1 MSKMNNRQLN
11 SVISICSST
20 LKMKYIPSWAQ
31 KICSSNS
38 SSHDLNSRDCIPCL
52 MFSNVEHPS
61 PPPPSILAQFEARNV
76 QNNNIVFF
84 CEKGFFLCFFFCDD
98 PKSFHHSP
106 VVNRTEARFG
116 NIRFSVRFGSAR
128 FGSFRFFQEN
138 RTEYLQDKI
147 KYKRVSRSFNRNIFL
162 KKIQ

>member
-1 MSKMNNRQLN
+1 MNNRQLN

-61 PPPPSILAQFEARNV
+61 PPPSILAQFEAKNV

-84 CEKGFFLCFFFCDD
+84 YFCVKGFFLCFFLWW
-98 PKSFHHSP
+98 PNSFHHTTLCILKNQIWLYLNYFNTTNSCYIP
-106 VVNRTEARFG
+106 RIALSN
-116 NIRFSVRFGSAR
+116 FS
-128 FGSFRFFQEN
+128 
-138 RTEYLQDKI
+138 
-147 KYKRVSRSFNRNIFL
+147 
-162 KKIQ
+162 

>member
-1 MSKMNNRQLN
+1 MNNRQLN

-61 PPPPSILAQFEARNV
+61 PPPSILAQFEAKNV

-84 CEKGFFLCFFFCDD
+84 FLKKNFIFVKKVFSFTFFLWW
-98 PKSFHHSP
+98 PKSFQHTTLCILKNQIWLYLNYFNTTNSCYIP
-106 VVNRTEARFG
+106 RIALSN
-116 NIRFSVRFGSAR
+116 FS
-128 FGSFRFFQEN
+128 
-138 RTEYLQDKI
+138 
-147 KYKRVSRSFNRNIFL
+147 
-162 KKIQ
+162 

>member
-1 MSKMNNRQLN
+1 MNNRQLN

-61 PPPPSILAQFEARNV
+61 PPPYILAQFEAKNV

-84 CEKGFFLCFFFCDD
+84 SEKGFFFAFFCDD
-98 PKSFHHSP
+98 PNHS
-106 VVNRTEARFG
+106 TTQHCAF
-116 NIRFSVRFGSAR
+116 
-128 FGSFRFFQEN
+128 
-138 RTEYLQDKI
+138 
-147 KYKRVSRSFNRNIFL
+147 
-162 KKIQ
+162 

>member
-1 MSKMNNRQLN
+1 MNNRQLN

-61 PPPPSILAQFEARNV
+61 PPPSILAQFEARNV
-76 QNNNIVFF
+76 QNNNIVFL
-84 CEKGFFLCFFFCDD
+84 KKKNLFFIFVKKVFSFAFLWWL
-98 PKSFHHSP
+98 KSFQHTTLCILKNQIWLYLNYFNTTNSCYIP
-106 VVNRTEARFG
+106 RIALSN
-116 NIRFSVRFGSAR
+116 FS
-128 FGSFRFFQEN
+128 
-138 RTEYLQDKI
+138 
-147 KYKRVSRSFNRNIFL
+147 
-162 KKIQ
+162 

>member
-1 MSKMNNRQLN
+1 MNNRQLN

-61 PPPPSILAQFEARNV
+61 PSPPSILAQFEAKNV
-76 QNNNIVFF
+76 QNNNSIVFF
-84 CEKGFFLCFFFCDD
+84 FKKIIFVFLKKVFSFAFFCDD
-98 PKSFHHSP
+98 PNHSS
-106 VVNRTEARFG
+106 TQHCAFW
-116 NIRFSVRFGSAR
+116 
-128 FGSFRFFQEN
+128 
-138 RTEYLQDKI
+138 KI
-147 KYKRVSRSFNRNIFL
+147 KFDYTSTISIPQILATYQELPYQIFL
-162 KKIQ
+162 NRQNCQSFKSAL

>member
-1 MSKMNNRQLN
+1 MNNRQLN

-61 PPPPSILAQFEARNV
+61 PPPPSILAQFEAKNV

-84 CEKGFFLCFFFCDD
+84 SEKGFFFAFFCDD
-98 PKSFHHSP
+98 PNHS
-106 VVNRTEARFG
+106 TTQHCAF
-116 NIRFSVRFGSAR
+116 
-128 FGSFRFFQEN
+128 
-138 RTEYLQDKI
+138 
-147 KYKRVSRSFNRNIFL
+147 
-162 KKIQ
+162 

>member
-1 MSKMNNRQLN
+1 MNNRQLN

-61 PPPPSILAQFEARNV
+61 PPPSILAQFEAKNV

-84 CEKGFFLCFFFCDD
+84 LKEKKNLFLWKRFFPLLFLWWS
-98 PKSFHHSP
+98 KSFHHTTLCILKNQIWLYLNYFNTTNSCYIP
-106 VVNRTEARFG
+106 RIALSN
-116 NIRFSVRFGSAR
+116 FS
-128 FGSFRFFQEN
+128 
-138 RTEYLQDKI
+138 
-147 KYKRVSRSFNRNIFL
+147 
-162 KKIQ
+162 

>member
-1 MSKMNNRQLN
+1 MVQIYTVHALHYFSVFSPLCDIASSLRYVASNDLTTPQKRFGDMSKMNNRQLN

-61 PPPPSILAQFEARNV
+61 PPPSILAQFEAKNV

-84 CEKGFFLCFFFCDD
+84 LKIFVKKVFSFAFL
-98 PKSFHHSP
+98 
-106 VVNRTEARFG
+106 
-116 NIRFSVRFGSAR
+116 
-128 FGSFRFFQEN
+128 
-138 RTEYLQDKI
+138 
-147 KYKRVSRSFNRNIFL
+147 
-162 KKIQ
+162 

>member
-1 MSKMNNRQLN
+1 MNNRQLN

-61 PPPPSILAQFEARNV
+61 PPPSILAQFEAKNV

-84 CEKGFFLCFFFCDD
+84 LKNIYFFLFLWKRFFPLLFFCDD
-98 PKSFHHSP
+98 PNHS
-106 VVNRTEARFG
+106 TTQHCAFW
-116 NIRFSVRFGSAR
+116 
-128 FGSFRFFQEN
+128 
-138 RTEYLQDKI
+138 KI
-147 KYKRVSRSFNRNIFL
+147 KFDYTSTISIPQILATYQELPYQIFL
-162 KKIQ
+162 NRQNCQSFKSAL